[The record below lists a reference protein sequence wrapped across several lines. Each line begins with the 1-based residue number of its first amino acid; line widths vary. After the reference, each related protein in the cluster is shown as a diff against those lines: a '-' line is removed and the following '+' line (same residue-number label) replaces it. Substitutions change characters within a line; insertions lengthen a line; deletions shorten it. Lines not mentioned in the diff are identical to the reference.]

1 MVLALQGEAA
11 LSRLS
16 AESTIPQIVAISI
29 LRELGPVVAGL
40 MLAGRV
46 GSSIAAEL
54 STMRVNEQV
63 DALTTMSI
71 DPWHYLIAP
80 RVLAALIALPVLVV
94 VANVIGIGG
103 GYLIAVF
110 QLDFDGTRFLTTILG
125 FIQPQ
130 SWALSLTKALIFGA
144 IVGLFGCYMGFNARG
159 GAQGVGLATT
169 NAVVASSIA
178 LLLADLVITLAF
190 FRLVGEP
197 MTQIPKAFRL
207 ETCTKILEPH
217 RFFQALISAWIKAS
231 RLAILGRSGT
241 GKSVLFKC
249 IVGLMTPEQGDV
261 SIDGQSLSTATSR
274 QREALLA
281 KIAVVFQG
289 SALFDSLN
297 VWRNVMFTRM
307 MSGGTSKKDL
317 MGRAEA
323 LLQKVGLNG
332 DDLTK
337 APSELSSGMQKRVA
351 IARALAQDPDLI
363 FFDEP
368 TTGLDP
374 VTAGTIDDL
383 IADVVTS
390 TGVTAVTITHDLS
403 TARLVAD
410 EALFLDNGQV
420 QWRGPVGLLDRNSI
434 PDTMPPI
441 LQQFLSDRSV
451 TRG

>member
-1 MVLALQGEAA
+1 MTISPKLSVHDLHKGFGAAPVLAGVNFSLD
-11 LSRLS
+11 
-16 AESTIPQIVAISI
+16 
-29 LRELGPVVAGL
+29 AGKS
-40 MLAGRV
+40 LAV
-46 GSSIAAEL
+46 
-54 STMRVNEQV
+54 
-63 DALTTMSI
+63 
-71 DPWHYLIAP
+71 
-80 RVLAALIALPVLVV
+80 
-94 VANVIGIGG
+94 
-103 GYLIAVF
+103 
-110 QLDFDGTRFLTTILG
+110 
-125 FIQPQ
+125 
-130 SWALSLTKALIFGA
+130 
-144 IVGLFGCYMGFNARG
+144 
-159 GAQGVGLATT
+159 
-169 NAVVASSIA
+169 
-178 LLLADLVITLAF
+178 
-190 FRLVGEP
+190 
-197 MTQIPKAFRL
+197 
-207 ETCTKILEPH
+207 
-217 RFFQALISAWIKAS
+217 
-231 RLAILGRSGT
+231 LGRSGT

-249 IVGLMTPEQGDV
+249 IVGLMTPEQGNV
-261 SIDGQSLSTATSR
+261 SIDGQSLSAATSR

-297 VWRNVMFTRM
+297 VWRNIMFTRV

-317 MGRAEA
+317 MDRAEN
-323 LLQKVGLNG
+323 LLRKVGLNG
-332 DDLTK
+332 DDLSK
-337 APSELSSGMQKRVA
+337 ATSELSGGMQKRVA

-410 EALFLDNGQV
+410 EALFLDQGEV
-420 QWRGPVGLLDRNSI
+420 QWRGPVGLLDRTNI

>member
-1 MVLALQGEAA
+1 MILLNAFAFIGRMTLGFFAQVGSMTRFAGRALASIITPRYYPGQLWQQFVEMFFFSLPVIGLTGLFTGMVLALQGEAA

-16 AESTIPQIVAISI
+16 AESAIPQIVAISI

-130 SWALSLTKALIFGA
+130 DWALSLTKALIFGA

-190 FRLVGEP
+190 FRLVG
-197 MTQIPKAFRL
+197 
-207 ETCTKILEPH
+207 
-217 RFFQALISAWIKAS
+217 
-231 RLAILGRSGT
+231 
-241 GKSVLFKC
+241 
-249 IVGLMTPEQGDV
+249 
-261 SIDGQSLSTATSR
+261 
-274 QREALLA
+274 
-281 KIAVVFQG
+281 
-289 SALFDSLN
+289 
-297 VWRNVMFTRM
+297 
-307 MSGGTSKKDL
+307 
-317 MGRAEA
+317 
-323 LLQKVGLNG
+323 
-332 DDLTK
+332 
-337 APSELSSGMQKRVA
+337 
-351 IARALAQDPDLI
+351 
-363 FFDEP
+363 
-368 TTGLDP
+368 
-374 VTAGTIDDL
+374 
-383 IADVVTS
+383 
-390 TGVTAVTITHDLS
+390 
-403 TARLVAD
+403 
-410 EALFLDNGQV
+410 
-420 QWRGPVGLLDRNSI
+420 
-434 PDTMPPI
+434 
-441 LQQFLSDRSV
+441 
-451 TRG
+451 